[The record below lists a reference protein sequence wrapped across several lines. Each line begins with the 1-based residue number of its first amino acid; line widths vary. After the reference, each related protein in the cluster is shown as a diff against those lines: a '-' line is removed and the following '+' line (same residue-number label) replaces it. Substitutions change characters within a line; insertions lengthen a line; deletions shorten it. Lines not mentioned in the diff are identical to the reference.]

1 MRRLMGAMMQA
12 LLITAITVGALW
24 LYVRATR
31 PAPGECRVTY
41 VYDGDTVALDCG
53 TGDMTARLIGLN
65 APETRDAACPAEAEA
80 GHLATKR
87 LRALVSGA
95 DQMAVSR
102 QGHDRYGRD
111 LVRLWIDGRDV
122 AATLVSE
129 GLAEAYLGGQ
139 RRNWCA
145 AGVRP

>member
-1 MRRLMGAMMQA
+1 MRGLMGMLVQA

-31 PAPGECRVTY
+31 PAPGVCRITY

-53 TGDMTARLIGLN
+53 TGERTARIEGLN

-80 GHLATKR
+80 GRRATDR
-87 LRALVSGA
+87 LRALVRGSGEI
-95 DQMAVSR
+95 AVSR

-122 AATLVSE
+122 AATLVAE
-129 GLAEAYLGGQ
+129 GLAEPYLGG
-139 RRNWCA
+139 RRRDWCA
-145 AGVRP
+145 GAAR

>member
-1 MRRLMGAMMQA
+1 MRGLMGMLMQA

-31 PAPGECRVTY
+31 PAPGVCRITF

-53 TGDMTARLIGLN
+53 AGDRTARIEGLN
-65 APETRDAACPAEAEA
+65 APETRDAACADEAEA
-80 GHLATKR
+80 GRRATDR
-87 LRALVSGA
+87 MRALVREA
-95 DQMAVSR
+95 AQMTVSR
-102 QGHDRYGRD
+102 QGHDRYGRE

-129 GLAEAYLGGQ
+129 GLAEAYLGG
-139 RRNWCA
+139 RRRDWCA
-145 AGVRP
+145 GAAR